1 MRQRSLCDVVRVLAL
16 CDDWKCNVRG
26 EDVHRM
32 IGNESKMCWSV
43 LYVLSLSF

>member
-1 MRQRSLCDVVRVLAL
+1 MCAL

-32 IGNESKMCWSV
+32 IGNGSEMCWSV
-43 LYVLSLSF
+43 LSLSF